1 MSSGSET
8 TPQPQFRSPL
18 PEPSPCQLPK
28 SAQGPQPTSRF
39 FLDAFAGVHAPLS
52 QAASNANLDRYEPLD
67 IITNPAHDIL
77 NDSVFESLLRLCWSG
92 AIGLIACAPPCKEY
106 SRLKMRPG
114 GPPALR
120 TPAHMDGVPG
130 LSPTQLKKVRESRE
144 IHQRGRALLHAVMCK
159 GGIGVLE
166 QPPSSLA
173 WLEQANLDLFK
184 EFQGHLAWVDAC
196 RHGKDW
202 AKSWCFAS
210 NSARIGRLAAL
221 CNHNIE
227 HQSIAGVKDASGEYL
242 STTTAEYPATLAKEI
257 IDSVSYRVT
266 RHSSHPRPLPLG
278 QPTIPSLPVGPRLKM
293 CDGAGNY
300 SSADHSIPAN
310 HLMPTKIAHAWLH
323 WAAQGDLDTKIM
335 AHVMRAA
342 PEPPLSPQEVHQAI
356 QVLYETIGQPQPSSL
371 DPEADQP
378 YRLKLLATLGALT
391 GDPDMALLPHL
402 ERGVPTGIFD
412 PIPSSHQWPPASE
425 HKESEALTQLDLCMG
440 NWKAAEDHPQ
450 EVEALIHKEIEQG
463 WVERTNMSLEEAKAF
478 WPKGVALGKLNVVF
492 ADGKD
497 PRLVLDSTICGV
509 NPRCHIPER
518 VTLPMAADLRLATQ
532 PQDSHGAFIGA
543 SLDFKAAHKQVKIR
557 PEERG
562 LLLFSHREVLYHY
575 KVCHFGA
582 RFSAYWW
589 QRVGAFLMRHIH
601 SLLSFMP
608 HKAWLYVDDI
618 LAALWKAQAREG
630 LALMVIF
637 MQVINAPISWKKAQC
652 EACIQWCGWE
662 INFDHDTIKLS
673 QNKISKLVQLIGEIL
688 QKPKVCRKLLERTI
702 GLMVWA
708 SSISLH
714 LRPHLAPLYADLY
727 SPPGSQYAVPA
738 PLWQTF
744 RSALSNDLQLP
755 ACPSGLFIP
764 PGARI
769 LEYKGR
775 RLHCKSDL
783 PEIPATAKVQFVR
796 ASNPEASHTR
806 LRRESVESL
815 KWFAATISQSPQRP
829 LAMPSTLQC
838 LAAADACAEDAKVGI
853 GGWVIT
859 PTAVAWFAEMWDIS
873 ELRKPWPFLTKPAQ
887 AYIASFETLA
897 QFALLQS
904 TYHVSG
910 HSHLQIQVPSGTDNT
925 ATEAGLNKLFTTKWP
940 LCHFLRLI
948 ASWSHAHGIAL
959 MPSHIPGTKNV
970 WADDLSRDNL
980 KRFAHRRRE
989 RLRFSPDSL
998 ARSGKCLTLY
1008 PPDARWREEHIAAAN
1023 Q

>member
-1 MSSGSET
+1 
-8 TPQPQFRSPL
+8 
-18 PEPSPCQLPK
+18 
-28 SAQGPQPTSRF
+28 
-39 FLDAFAGVHAPLS
+39 
-52 QAASNANLDRYEPLD
+52 
-67 IITNPAHDIL
+67 
-77 NDSVFESLLRLCWSG
+77 
-92 AIGLIACAPPCKEY
+92 
-106 SRLKMRPG
+106 
-114 GPPALR
+114 
-120 TPAHMDGVPG
+120 MDGVPG
-130 LSPTQLKKVRESRE
+130 LSPAQLQKVRDSRE
-144 IHQRGRALLHAVMCK
+144 IHRRGRALLHAVMCK
-159 GGIGVLE
+159 GGVGVLE
-166 QPPSSLA
+166 QPASSLT
-173 WLEQANLDLFK
+173 WLETANFELFQ

-210 NSARIGRLAAL
+210 NSAKIGRLAAL
-221 CNHNIE
+221 CNHNIA

-242 STTTAEYPATLAKEI
+242 STTTAEYPAFLAKEI

-266 RHSSHPRPLPLG
+266 RHTNNPRPLPLG
-278 QPTIPSLPVGPRLKM
+278 QLAPPSLPVGPRLKM

-310 HLMPTKIAHAWLH
+310 HPMPTKIAHAWLR
-323 WAAQGDLDTKIM
+323 WAANGDLDNKIM

-342 PEPPLSPQEVHQAI
+342 PEPRLSPLEVRQAI
-356 QVLYETIGQPQPSSL
+356 QILYETIGHPQPSTL
-371 DPEADQP
+371 EPEAEQP
-378 YRLKLLATLGALT
+378 YRLKLLATFGALT
-391 GDPDMALLPHL
+391 GDPDLGLLQHM

-412 PIPSSHQWPPASE
+412 PIPSSNQWPPASD
-425 HKESEALTQLDLCMG
+425 HKESEALTQLDLCTG
-440 NWKAAEDHPQ
+440 NWKAAEEHPQ
-450 EVEALIHKEIEQG
+450 EVAALIAKEIEQG
-463 WVERTNMSLEEAKAF
+463 WVEKTNMSLEEAKAF

-497 PRLVLDSTICGV
+497 PQLVLDSTICGV

-518 VTLPMAADLRLATQ
+518 VALPMAADLRLATQ
-532 PQDSHGAFIGA
+532 PHDSHGAFIGA
-543 SLDFKAAHKQVKIR
+543 FLDFKAAHKQVKIR

-562 LLLFSHREVLYHY
+562 LLLFSHLNVLYHY

-618 LAALWKAQAREG
+618 LAALWRAQAREG
-630 LALMVIF
+630 LTIMVIF

-662 INFDHDTIKLS
+662 INFDYDTIKLS
-673 QNKISKLVQLIGEIL
+673 QNKILKLLQLIAELL
-688 QKPKVCRKLLERTI
+688 QTPKVCRKLLERTI

-744 RSALSNDLQLP
+744 RSALSHDLQLP

-764 PGARI
+764 TGARI

-775 RLHCKSDL
+775 TLHCKSDL
-783 PEIPATAKVQFVR
+783 FEIPATAKVQFIR

-815 KWFAATISQSPQRP
+815 KWFASTISQSSQRP

-838 LAAADACAEDAKVGI
+838 LAAADACAEDTKVGI

-859 PTAVAWFAEMWDIS
+859 PRAVAWFAEMWEIS
-873 ELRKPWPFLTKPAQ
+873 ELRQTWPFLTKPAQ
-887 AYIASFETLA
+887 SYIASFETLA

-910 HSHLQIQVPSGTDNT
+910 HSHLQIQVPTGTDNT
-925 ATEAGLNKLFTTKWP
+925 VSEAGLNKLFTTKWP

-959 MPSHIPGTKNV
+959 MPSHIPGKKNV

-980 KRFAHRRRE
+980 NRFAHRRHE
-989 RLRFSPDSL
+989 RLRFSPESL
-998 ARSGKCLTLY
+998 ARSGKCLTLH
-1008 PPDARWREEHIAAAN
+1008 PPAARWREEHIAAASK
-1023 Q
+1023 